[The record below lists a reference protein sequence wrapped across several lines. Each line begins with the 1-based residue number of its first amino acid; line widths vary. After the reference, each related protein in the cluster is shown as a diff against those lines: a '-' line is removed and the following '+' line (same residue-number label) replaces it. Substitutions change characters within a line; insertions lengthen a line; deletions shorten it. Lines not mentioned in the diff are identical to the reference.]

1 MCPGTRAP
9 ISRYAGRMRQR
20 TPMQIVGRT
29 AVALVLAWCV
39 VRILEL
45 VGPLTRPWTPAD
57 LARLDGPAVAWQLA
71 GVRADPQWCRAVL
84 AARKVPFTPVPD
96 RVTGPGCGFK
106 GAVRL
111 DAPLWSPRRPV
122 VTCPLAVALDLWQ
135 RDAVRPA
142 AGRRRVTAIEHY
154 GTYSCRAVAGSTRQS
169 QHATANAIDIAGFGF
184 ASGTPTR
191 VRGPDNPFLD
201 RVRGDA
207 CKLFGTVLGPGY
219 NAAHRDHFHLDMAA
233 WHYCP

>member
-1 MCPGTRAP
+1 MRHGTTIRLFGWA
-9 ISRYAGRMRQR
+9 
-20 TPMQIVGRT
+20 
-29 AVALVLAWCV
+29 AVALVLAWCA

-45 VGPLTRPWTPAD
+45 IGPLTRPWTPAD
-57 LARLDGPAVAWQLA
+57 LTRLDGPAVAWQLA
-71 GVRADPQWCRAVL
+71 GVSADPRWCRAVL
-84 AARKVPFTPVPD
+84 AAREVRFTPMPD

-111 DAPLWSPRRPV
+111 DAPVWSPRQPV

-135 RDAVRPA
+135 HGALRPA
-142 AGRRRVTAIEHY
+142 AGDRRLTTIEHY
-154 GTYSCRAVAGSTRQS
+154 GTYSCRAVAGSARQS

-184 ASGTPTR
+184 ASGPPIR
-191 VRGPDNPFLD
+191 VRGPADPFLD

-219 NAAHRDHFHLDMAA
+219 NAAHRDHYHLDMANR
-233 WHYCP
+233 HYCP